1 MKQIPTAAFLGAA
14 LIAIGALF
22 LIDALGVA
30 DVGAVLVWTP
40 SLFIALASGGWSRAA
55 FGGYS
60 DPR

>member
-40 SLFIALASGGWSRAA
+40 SLFGI
-55 FGGYS
+55 
-60 DPR
+60 P

>member
-40 SLFIALASGGWSRAA
+40 SLFIAFGLWRMVARR